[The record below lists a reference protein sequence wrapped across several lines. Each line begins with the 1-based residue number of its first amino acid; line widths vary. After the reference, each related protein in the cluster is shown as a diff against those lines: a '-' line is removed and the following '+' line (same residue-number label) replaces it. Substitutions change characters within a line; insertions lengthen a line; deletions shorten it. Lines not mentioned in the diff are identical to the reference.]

1 MVTSAKI
8 FMMKRFLRFEGGGEF
23 SDNNRFTAPGQY
35 RGIGLG
41 DRHELALRHV
51 GNVVVY
57 G

>member
-1 MVTSAKI
+1 
-8 FMMKRFLRFEGGGEF
+8 MMKRFLRFEGGGEF

-41 DRHELALRHV
+41 DGHELALRHV